1 MITYSR
7 QRKQLGG
14 LGMKCEYQEI
24 AKHALNIRKN
34 ILKML
39 CEAKSGHPG
48 GSLSATDIMA
58 VLYFGHM
65 NIDPKNYTDPNRDR
79 FVLSKGHAAPVLY
92 ATLAEKGFFPEEE
105 LMTLRKLGSRLQGHP
120 DMKKLP
126 YVEMSTG
133 SLGQGLSAAAGMAVS
148 GIVDKK
154 DYYTYVMLGDGEIQ
168 EGQIWEAAMFSAH
181 YKLSNLIA
189 ILDYNSL
196 QIDGDIRDIMNP
208 NPIPEKW
215 EAFGW
220 HVQNIDGHDLKQVCD
235 AITKAKEEKNKPS
248 IIIAKTIKGKG
259 VSFMENKVGWHGSAP
274 CEEQTEKAIAELEER
289 YNG

>member
-1 MITYSR
+1 
-7 QRKQLGG
+7 
-14 LGMKCEYQEI
+14 MKCDYQEI
-24 AKHALNIRKN
+24 AKRALNIRKN

-48 GSLSATDIMA
+48 GSLSATDIMS
-58 VLYFGHM
+58 VLYFNHM
-65 NIDPKNYTDPNRDR
+65 NIDPNKYTDPDRDR

-133 SLGQGLSAAAGMAVS
+133 SLGQGLSAAAGMAIS
-148 GIVDKK
+148 GLVDSK
-154 DYYTYVMLGDGEIQ
+154 DFYTYVMIGDGEVQ

-181 YKLSNLIA
+181 YKLGKLIA
-189 ILDYNSL
+189 ILDHNSL

-208 NPIPEKW
+208 NPLDKKW

-220 HVQNIDGHDLKQVCD
+220 HVQSIDGHDLEQICD
-235 AITKAKEEKNKPS
+235 ALTKAKEVDDKPS

-259 VSFMENKVGWHGSAP
+259 VSFMENQAGWHGNAP
-274 CEEQTEKAIAELEER
+274 CEEQTAKAIAELEER